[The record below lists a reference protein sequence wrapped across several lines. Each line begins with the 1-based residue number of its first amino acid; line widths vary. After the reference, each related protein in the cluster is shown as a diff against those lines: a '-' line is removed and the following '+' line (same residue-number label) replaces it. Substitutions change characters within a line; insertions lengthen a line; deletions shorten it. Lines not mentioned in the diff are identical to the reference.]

1 MESYTKYKTKR
12 KIATFIDSENVNKL
26 EVIPELLKYLD
37 HEGFI
42 PSPKKIIV
50 SKITQPEK

>member
-37 HEGFI
+37 HEVFI

-50 SKITQPEK
+50 SKILKK